1 MGHVQI
7 THDKRSLIIHVP
19 RWAYDKYPIHWRQTL
34 AWSRD
39 GDVLHVEIGDGA
51 QGDIRRKTYHKYQT
65 VYLTIPAKYARDL
78 ELRNGDHVR
87 CTWREEPR
95 LRLSIYKD
103 EAPLSRYKKHKIER
117 EEARNEKLL
126 AYVKEE
132 NDKLKATL
140 AEVVP
145 ELEKYKTEL
154 ARRDFKQAHPDWK
167 WEFKTVESGKETA
180 SNQLE
185 YKRIHGREATPA
197 DMKIMDVKYGG
208 KERKVI
214 MADRKIMNV
223 RYGGKEGKMT
233 LADMV
238 IRSPWLRAE
247 YKNLDEEDF
256 IISVDEW
263 WEFLQGLT
271 EEETDALDRREFK
284 GRYWR
289 RAERYEAFGMRWIV
303 NPYFALHVL
312 WNVGR
317 LPGTYYQ
324 QTAYLKHAFE
334 RYEKDPQSYE
344 GIDDYVREYKEF
356 ARVIQRPLWNVYN
369 LVRFMASHRSEAC
382 STTRAYDD
390 FPDTDENGEP
400 WPDLLSIAL
409 SRPVDFS
416 QRKSRPRRRSG

>member
-167 WEFKTVESGKETA
+167 WEFKTVERGKETA

-214 MADRKIMNV
+214 MADRRNNERKI
-223 RYGGKEGKMT
+223 R
-233 LADMV
+233 
-238 IRSPWLRAE
+238 W
-247 YKNLDEEDF
+247 
-256 IISVDEW
+256 
-263 WEFLQGLT
+263 QG
-271 EEETDALDRREFK
+271 RQ
-284 GRYWR
+284 
-289 RAERYEAFGMRWIV
+289 
-303 NPYFALHVL
+303 N
-312 WNVGR
+312 
-317 LPGTYYQ
+317 
-324 QTAYLKHAFE
+324 
-334 RYEKDPQSYE
+334 
-344 GIDDYVREYKEF
+344 
-356 ARVIQRPLWNVYN
+356 
-369 LVRFMASHRSEAC
+369 
-382 STTRAYDD
+382 
-390 FPDTDENGEP
+390 DTG
-400 WPDLLSIAL
+400 
-409 SRPVDFS
+409 
-416 QRKSRPRRRSG
+416 

>member
-1 MGHVQI
+1 M
-7 THDKRSLIIHVP
+7 
-19 RWAYDKYPIHWRQTL
+19 
-34 AWSRD
+34 
-39 GDVLHVEIGDGA
+39 EFGDGA

-95 LRLSIYKD
+95 LRLSIHKD
-103 EAPLSRYKKHKIER
+103 EAPLSRYKRRKRRE
-117 EEARNEKLL
+117 EEARNADALDR
-126 AYVKEE
+126 VKKE
-132 NDKLKATL
+132 NKELKERV
-140 AEVVP
+140 AEIMP
-145 ELEKYKTEL
+145 QLEKYKTEL

-167 WEFKTVESGKETA
+167 WEFETVERGKETV

-197 DMKIMDVKYGG
+197 DMVIIPVTYGG
-208 KERKVI
+208 GEERKI
-214 MADRKIMNV
+214 
-223 RYGGKEGKMT
+223 T
-233 LADMV
+233 LADTV
-238 IRSPWLRAE
+238 ILSLRMRAKH
-247 YKNLDEEDF
+247 KNRHEEDF

-263 WEFLQGLT
+263 WEFLKGLT
-271 EEETDALDRREFK
+271 AEETDALDRREFK
-284 GRYWR
+284 MEHWR
-289 RAERYEAFGMRWIV
+289 RATRYEAFGIRWIV

-344 GIDDYVREYKEF
+344 GIDYYVRKYKEF
-356 ARVIQRPLWNVYN
+356 GRVIRRPLWNVRN
-369 LVRFMASHRSEAC
+369 LVRFMASYHSEAC
-382 STTRAYDD
+382 STTRAYND

-400 WPDLLSIAL
+400 WPDLLSSVL
-409 SRPVDFS
+409 YGKP
-416 QRKSRPRRRSG
+416 

>member
-7 THDKRSLIIHVP
+7 TRDKRSLIIHVP

-95 LRLSIYKD
+95 LRLSIFKD
-103 EAPLSRYKKHKIER
+103 EAPLSRYKRRRRKE
-117 EEARNEKLL
+117 EEARNADALGR
-126 AYVKEE
+126 VKKE
-132 NDKLKATL
+132 NKELKERV
-140 AEVVP
+140 AEIMP
-145 ELEKYKTEL
+145 QLEKYETEL
-154 ARRDFKQAHPDWK
+154 ARRDFKQAHPDWE
-167 WEFKTVESGKETA
+167 WEFKTVERGKETV

-185 YKRIHGREATPA
+185 YKRTHGREATPA
-197 DMKIMDVKYGG
+197 DMRFYQFKCDGKIHYMTIADA
-208 KERKVI
+208 VI
-214 MADRKIMNV
+214 CFPSIRGEYIEPH
-223 RYGGKEGKMT
+223 EGKFEN
-233 LADMV
+233 
-238 IRSPWLRAE
+238 PHE
-247 YKNLDEEDF
+247 GKF
-256 IISVDEW
+256 IIPVDEW
-263 WEFLQGLT
+263 WEFLEGLT
-271 EEETDALDRREFK
+271 AKETDALDRREFK
-284 GRYWR
+284 MEYWR
-289 RAERYEAFGMRWIV
+289 RATRYEAFGTRWIL

-324 QTAYLKHAFE
+324 QKAYLKHAFE

-344 GIDDYVREYKEF
+344 GIDAYVREYKEF
-356 ARVIQRPLWNVYN
+356 GRVTRRPPWNIHN
-369 LVRFMASHRSEAC
+369 LVIFMTSHHSEAC

-390 FPDTDENGEP
+390 FPDTDENGVP
-400 WPDLLSIAL
+400 WKSLLSDL
-409 SRPVDFS
+409 P
-416 QRKSRPRRRSG
+416 